1 MEAHGRW
8 LRSDDAK
15 PSYTTDCVVV
25 AVHKSGVVNRTGE
38 VLNFIKHTGLHKR
51 GLTIN
56 NIDNYIIYFHI
67 WHMTNLEF

>member
-1 MEAHGRW
+1 MQSLVTPQIVW
-8 LRSDDAK
+8 LWQLMSR
-15 PSYTTDCVVV
+15 VV
-25 AVHKSGVVNRTGE
+25 KGTGG

-56 NIDNYIIYFHI
+56 NIDNIIYFHI

>member
-25 AVHKSGVVNRTGE
+25 AAHKSGVVNRTGE
-38 VLNFIKHTGLHKR
+38 VLNFI
-51 GLTIN
+51 
-56 NIDNYIIYFHI
+56 
-67 WHMTNLEF
+67 

>member
-25 AVHKSGVVNRTGE
+25 AAYVKSCKKNWWGFE
-38 VLNFIKHTGLHKR
+38 LH
-51 GLTIN
+51 
-56 NIDNYIIYFHI
+56 
-67 WHMTNLEF
+67 